1 MIAFLLVVTAIIAYM
16 MGSLNT
22 TIIASHFVFHC
33 DLFQYSRDNVGI
45 TRFLNRF
52 GKKGAIILV
61 GIEVLKAAIPV
72 IIGGLLL
79 GICKHADVGR
89 AFALFCVMMGT
100 EFPIMFK
107 FKGEQTLVAFAAGLV
122 FLNFGLGIV
131 TIGVM
136 AVIYFIWRY
145 VSLAAIGS
153 SLFAFLFSII
163 AIDTKWVHKLVLC
176 CAVLVIIEYRKSIV
190 RLIKG
195 TEPKFIYK
203 KDVSYMFDE
212 DY

>member
-1 MIAFLLVVTAIIAYM
+1 MIAFLLVITAIIAYT

-33 DLFQYSRDNVGI
+33 DLFQFERNNVGI

-61 GIEVLKAAIPV
+61 GIEALKTAIPV

-79 GICKHADVGR
+79 GIVKHGEVGK
-89 AFALFCVMMGT
+89 AFALFCVMLGT

-107 FKGEQTLVAFAAGLV
+107 FKGEQTLVAFATGML
-122 FLNFGLGIV
+122 FLNFGIGVITLGI
-131 TIGVM
+131 M
-136 AVIYFIWRY
+136 AGIYFLSRY
-145 VSLAAIGS
+145 VSLTAIGGA
-153 SLFAFLFSII
+153 LFAYLFSII
-163 AIDTKWVHKLVLC
+163 SIDAKWVHKLILC

-190 RLIKG
+190 NLIKG
-195 TEPKFIYK
+195 KEPKFIYK
-203 KDVSYMFDE
+203 KDVSYMFD
-212 DY
+212 DDF

>member
-1 MIAFLLVVTAIIAYM
+1 MTAVLLALTALIAYT

-52 GKKGAIILV
+52 GKKGAFILV
-61 GIEVLKAAIPV
+61 GLEALKTAIPV
-72 IIGGLLL
+72 LIGGLLL
-79 GICKHADVGR
+79 GIVKHGDVGR
-89 AFALFCVMMGT
+89 AFALFCVLMGT

-107 FKGEQTLVAFAAGLV
+107 FKGEQTLVAFAAGMLC
-122 FLNFGLGIV
+122 LKIGLGIV
-131 TIGVM
+131 AILVM
-136 AVIYFIWRY
+136 AGLYLVFRY
-145 VSLAAIGS
+145 VSVAAMGSALAS
-153 SLFAFLFSII
+153 YLFSII
-163 AIDTKWVHKLVLC
+163 SVDTKIVHRILLF
-176 CAVLVIIEYRKSIV
+176 CAVLIIIEYRKSIV
-190 RLIKG
+190 RLVRG